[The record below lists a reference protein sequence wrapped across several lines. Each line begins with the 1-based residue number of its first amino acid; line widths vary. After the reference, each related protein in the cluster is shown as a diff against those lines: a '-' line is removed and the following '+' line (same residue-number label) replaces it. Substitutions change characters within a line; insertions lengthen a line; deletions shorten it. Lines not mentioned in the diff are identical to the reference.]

1 VRRLRRF
8 KSGAAK
14 SNLREGI
21 VRVIFSGL
29 IGLALALS
37 GASAALA
44 QGAGTAGA
52 AAGAAANKPPPAQPP
67 AAATA
72 PCTNPD
78 AVGVAKTLEIDTTG
92 GPGFGLEQYKVHDF
106 LQPKEVILTFDDGP
120 QVKTTKAILDAL
132 AEHCTKATFFSIGK
146 MALGLP
152 EILRD
157 VAARGHT
164 VGTHTWSHAN
174 LANLS
179 KKDPKLAIDEIEKGI
194 SGVHRALG
202 GNVTPFFRFPYL
214 RDSKETLEH
223 LSKRNIAIFSMDAD
237 SFDFK
242 FRKPEQIVKTIMDKL
257 DAKGKG
263 IVLMHDIQHGTA
275 AAMPL
280 LLKSLKEKGY
290 KVVHL
295 KAKTPSTTLA
305 EYDQLIE
312 KDVKGLPAAGTE
324 RPTSSIVKTVPNE
337 P

>member
-1 VRRLRRF
+1 M
-8 KSGAAK
+8 
-14 SNLREGI
+14 
-21 VRVIFSGL
+21 RVIFSGL
-29 IGLALALS
+29 IGLALTLA
-37 GASAALA
+37 ATAPALA
-44 QGAGTAGA
+44 QGAG
-52 AAGAAANKPPPAQPP
+52 AAGTAAGTAANKTPPSPPP
-67 AAATA
+67 AAAQA
-72 PCTNPD
+72 ACTNPD
-78 AVGVAKTLEIDTTG
+78 AIGLAKTLEIDTTG
-92 GPGFGLEQYKVHDF
+92 GPGFGMEQYKVHDF
-106 LQPKEVILTFDDGP
+106 LQPKEVVLTFDDGP
-120 QVKTTKAILDAL
+120 QVKTTKAILDVL

-179 KKDPKLAIDEIEKGI
+179 KKDPKLAIEEIEKGV

-202 GNVTPFFRFPYL
+202 SNVAPFFRFPYL
-214 RDSKETLEH
+214 RDSTETLEH
-223 LSKRNIAIFSMDAD
+223 LSKRNMAIFSMDAD

-242 FRKPEQIVKTIMDKL
+242 FRKPEQIVKTIIDKL

-295 KAKTPSTTLA
+295 KPKTAVTTLP

-312 KDVKGLPAAGTE
+312 KDVKGLPTAGTE

>member
-1 VRRLRRF
+1 M
-8 KSGAAK
+8 
-14 SNLREGI
+14 
-21 VRVIFSGL
+21 RVIISGL
-29 IGLALALS
+29 MALGLAA
-37 GASAALA
+37 AVTAPALA
-44 QGAGTAGA
+44 QGAGA
-52 AAGAAANKPPPAQPP
+52 AAGAAANTPP
-67 AAATA
+67 AA
-72 PCTNPD
+72 PCANPD
-78 AVGVAKTLEIDTTG
+78 AIGLSKTLEIDTTG

-106 LQPKEVILTFDDGP
+106 LQPKEVVLTFDDGP

-179 KKDPKLAIDEIEKGI
+179 KKDPKLAIDEIEKGV

-202 GNVTPFFRFPYL
+202 SNVAPFFRFPYL

-223 LSKRNIAIFSMDAD
+223 LSKRNMAIFSMDAD

-242 FRKPEQIVKTIMDKL
+242 FRKPDQIVKTIMDKL
-257 DAKGKG
+257 ETKGKG

-275 AAMPL
+275 SAMPL
-280 LLKSLKEKGY
+280 LLKSLKDKGY

-295 KAKTPSTTLA
+295 KPKAAVTTLP

-312 KDVKGLPAAGTE
+312 KDVKGLPTAGTE
-324 RPTSSIVKTVPNE
+324 RPTSSIIKTVPNE

>member
-1 VRRLRRF
+1 M
-8 KSGAAK
+8 
-14 SNLREGI
+14 
-21 VRVIFSGL
+21 RVIFSGFM
-29 IGLALALS
+29 GLALAM
-37 GASAALA
+37 ASALPALS
-44 QGAGTAGA
+44 QGAGAAGT
-52 AAGAAANKPPPAQPP
+52 AAGAAATKAAPPAP
-67 AAATA
+67 AAAHA
-72 PCTNPD
+72 CANPD
-78 AVGVAKTLEIDTTG
+78 ALGLAKTLEIDTTG

-106 LQPKEVILTFDDGP
+106 LQPKEVVLTFDDGP

-179 KKDPKLAIDEIEKGI
+179 KKDPKLAIDEIEKGV

-202 GNVTPFFRFPYL
+202 GNVAPFFRFPYL

-223 LSKRNIAIFSMDAD
+223 LSKRNMAIFSMDAD

-280 LLKSLKEKGY
+280 LLKSLKDKGY

-295 KAKTPSTTLA
+295 KPKAAVTTMA

-312 KDVKGLPAAGTE
+312 KDVKGLPTAGTE